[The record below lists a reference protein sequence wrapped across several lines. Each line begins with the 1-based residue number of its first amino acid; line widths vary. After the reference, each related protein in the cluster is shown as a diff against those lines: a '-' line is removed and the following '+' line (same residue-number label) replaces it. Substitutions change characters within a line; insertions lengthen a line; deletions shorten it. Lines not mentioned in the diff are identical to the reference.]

1 MSIASGIAKD
11 TEFIKLFLHEF
22 GHYIDIHVL
31 KSSSFI
37 EDPSKEFYKISWKSK
52 DIKLP
57 GLKLGDFVSGYAA
70 TDQYEDFA
78 ETFVLYVFH
87 NVRFADMAL
96 VTPILRE
103 KYLFFRSTVFPN

>member
-1 MSIASGIAKD
+1 MSIASGISKD
-11 TEFIKLFLHEF
+11 TEFLKLFIHEF

-31 KSSSFI
+31 KTDGFQ
-37 EDPSKEFYKISWKSK
+37 EDPSKVFYQISWKSK

-57 GLKLGDFVSGYAA
+57 GMRLDDFVSGYAA

-87 NVRFADMAL
+87 NSRFADMAL
-96 VTPILRE
+96 VNPILRQ
-103 KYLFFRSTVFPN
+103 KYLFFRTTVFPK